1 MATWTVGAAR
11 RRAARTPAPDEG
23 PAAGQ
28 VPPGP
33 DVAPP
38 AGSIADA
45 DEPQSLAQWL
55 APRDDVG
62 PWEQKEGLRARIT
75 ELDAIIDA
83 LSTRASVDSDRR
95 RVVTNYASKARWE
108 LAEAQRSLLVSR
120 PGRRRA
126 AHLGVAQAHMDAAL
140 NLMVWMASAEDIKAM
155 LPQMVALVEEHFAP
169 SDPRRVRVTDIA
181 RGMQHNAD
189 RKLRPSERAFLAE
202 TVGLARKL
210 LWNERLRVRSFVRI
224 VATVTVG
231 LTIAAVAVAVIT
243 VVWEALVPLCFTPE
257 FEGGFNVVCPTASEV
272 VVPDPPSEPL
282 TSGMIAGVAQ
292 AGDYLVIEIVGV
304 LSAAIASAAALRRIR
319 GTSMPYNVPV
329 VLALLK
335 LPLGA
340 LTAVLGLLLMRG
352 GFIPGLSALDSTA
365 QIIAWAIVF
374 GYSQQLFTKYVDH
387 QGQALLDSVRG
398 PGSRAA
404 DSPDLR

>member
-11 RRAARTPAPDEG
+11 RRAARAPASAQDDTTPDPAPPG
-23 PAAGQ
+23 AVPTAAYAGGEE
-28 VPPGP
+28 PPTWT
-33 DVAPP
+33 
-38 AGSIADA
+38 
-45 DEPQSLAQWL
+45 QFLT
-55 APRDDVG
+55 PRDDMG

-75 ELDAIIDA
+75 ELEAIIDA

-95 RVVTNYASKARWE
+95 RVVRNYASNAHRE
-108 LAEAQRSLLVSR
+108 LAEAERSLLVR
-120 PGRRRA
+120 QPGRRRA

-155 LPQMVALVEEHFAP
+155 LPQIVALVEEHLAAG
-169 SDPRRVRVTDIA
+169 DPRRVRVIDIA

-202 TVGLARKL
+202 TVSLARKL

-224 VATVTVG
+224 VGTVTIG

-243 VVWEALVPLCFTPE
+243 VIWEALVPLCFTPE
-257 FEGGFNVVCPTASEV
+257 VNGGFNVVCPTRSRFVIPFPPDSPVTSEM
-272 VVPDPPSEPL
+272 
-282 TSGMIAGVAQ
+282 TAQVAQ
-292 AGDYLVIEIVGV
+292 AGDYLVIEIIGV
-304 LSAAIASAAALRRIR
+304 LSAAVASAAALRRIR
-319 GTSMPYNVPV
+319 GTSLPYNVPV

-352 GFIPGLSALDSTA
+352 GFVPGLSALDSTA

-398 PGSRAA
+398 PASRSSS
-404 DSPDLR
+404 SPDAG

>member
-11 RRAARTPAPDEG
+11 RRAARAPASAEDDATPDSG
-23 PAAGQ
+23 
-28 VPPGP
+28 PPGAVP
-33 DVAPP
+33 TAAYAGAEEPP
-38 AGSIADA
+38 AWVQFLS
-45 DEPQSLAQWL
+45 
-55 APRDDVG
+55 PRDDMG

-75 ELDAIIDA
+75 ELEAIIDA

-95 RVVTNYASKARWE
+95 RVVRNYASNARRE
-108 LAEAQRSLLVSR
+108 LAEAERSLLVTQ
-120 PGRRRA
+120 PGKRRA
-126 AHLGVAQAHMDAAL
+126 AHLGVAQAHMDSAL

-155 LPQMVALVEEHFAP
+155 LPQIVALVEEHLPAG
-169 SDPRRVRVTDIA
+169 DPRRVRVIDIA

-202 TVGLARKL
+202 TVSLARKL

-224 VATVTVG
+224 VGTVTIG

-243 VVWEALVPLCFTPE
+243 VIWEALVPLCFTPE
-257 FEGGFNVVCPTASEV
+257 VNGGFNVVCPTRSRFV
-272 VVPDPPSEPL
+272 IPFPPDSPV
-282 TSGMIAGVAQ
+282 TSQMTAQVAQ
-292 AGDYLVIEIVGV
+292 AGDYLVIEIIGV
-304 LSAAIASAAALRRIR
+304 LSAAVASAAALRRIR
-319 GTSMPYNVPV
+319 GTSLPYNVPV

-352 GFIPGLSALDSTA
+352 GFVPGLSALDSTA

-398 PGSRAA
+398 PGARSSS
-404 DSPDLR
+404 SPDAA

>member
-11 RRAARTPAPDEG
+11 RRAARTRTAAQEGGPGPG
-23 PAAGQ
+23 PAAEAA
-28 VPPGP
+28 VPTP
-33 DVAPP
+33 
-38 AGSIADA
+38 SIAGG
-45 DEPQSLAQWL
+45 EQPQTWVHFLN
-55 APRDDVG
+55 PRDDMG

-75 ELDAIIDA
+75 ELEAIIDA

-95 RVVTNYASKARWE
+95 RVVRNYASNARRE
-108 LAEAQRSLLVSR
+108 LAEAERSLLVR
-120 PGRRRA
+120 QPGRRRA

-155 LPQMVALVEEHFAP
+155 LPQIVALVEEHLAAG
-169 SDPRRVRVTDIA
+169 DPRRVRVIDIA
-181 RGMQHNAD
+181 RGMQHNAE
-189 RKLRPSERAFLAE
+189 RRLRPSERAFLAE

-224 VATVTVG
+224 VGTVTIG
-231 LTIAAVAVAVIT
+231 LTIAAVAIAVIT
-243 VVWEALVPLCFTPE
+243 VIWEALVPLCFTPE
-257 FEGGFNVVCPTASEV
+257 INGGFNVVCPTRSRF
-272 VVPDPPSEPL
+272 VVPVPPGSPVTSEM
-282 TSGMIAGVAQ
+282 TAGVAQ
-292 AGDYLVIEIVGV
+292 AGDYLVIEIIGV
-304 LSAAIASAAALRRIR
+304 LSAAVASAAALRRIR
-319 GTSMPYNVPV
+319 GTSLPYNVPV

-352 GFIPGLSALDSTA
+352 GFVPGLSALDSTA

-398 PGSRAA
+398 PGSRSSS
-404 DSPDLR
+404 SPDTG